1 VVELVVE
8 QRRREQS
15 RRGEQ
20 LLVARFGE
28 DDRDVL
34 PNEEGIERCVT
45 LRVVAGT
52 CRSVTGDM

>member
-1 VVELVVE
+1 MVELVVE

-20 LLVARFGE
+20 LVARFGE

-34 PNEEGIERCVT
+34 LNEEGNERCVT

>member
-1 VVELVVE
+1 MVELVVE

-20 LLVARFGE
+20 LVARFGE

-34 PNEEGIERCVT
+34 PNEEGNERCVT